1 MADIQQDLNMARE
14 IARLVADRG
23 GRCFFVGGCVR
34 DDLMGHPTKDL
45 DMEVH
50 GIAPAQLEEIL
61 DALGQRI
68 SIGESFGIYNLKGHS
83 LDIAMPRKESLRGQG
98 HRDFDIFVDPF
109 IGIEGAAK
117 RRDFTCNALM
127 QDVRTGE
134 ILDPFGGEADL
145 RAGILRHVSEDS
157 FAEDPLRVLRCAQ
170 FAARFDFRVAPETMA
185 LCRTMDLRH
194 LPRERIEGELKKALL
209 QAERPSIFFKILL
222 EMEQLEVWFPEL
234 KDLIGVPQ
242 NPKYH
247 AEGDV
252 WNHTMLVL
260 EEAAK
265 LRHRAAN
272 PLWFMLTALV
282 HDFGKAVCTE
292 EKNGVIHAYQH
303 ETLGLPLAEAFLRR
317 ITAETKCIAY
327 VLNLTALHM
336 KPGTV
341 AGANAALK
349 TTNRMFDDAVDP
361 EGLVCM
367 ALADDRGRI
376 RETPGRD
383 DEPFLME
390 RLEAY
395 RQTMAQPYVTGRD
408 LMEAGLTP
416 GRDFSGLLAYAHRLR
431 LAGIPKENALKQ
443 TLAHARTLRR

>member
-1 MADIQQDLNMARE
+1 
-14 IARLVADRG
+14 
-23 GRCFFVGGCVR
+23 
-34 DDLMGHPTKDL
+34 
-45 DMEVH
+45 
-50 GIAPAQLEEIL
+50 
-61 DALGQRI
+61 
-68 SIGESFGIYNLKGHS
+68 
-83 LDIAMPRKESLRGQG
+83 
-98 HRDFDIFVDPF
+98 
-109 IGIEGAAK
+109 
-117 RRDFTCNALM
+117 
-127 QDVRTGE
+127 
-134 ILDPFGGEADL
+134 
-145 RAGILRHVSEDS
+145 
-157 FAEDPLRVLRCAQ
+157 
-170 FAARFDFRVAPETMA
+170 
-185 LCRTMDLRH
+185 
-194 LPRERIEGELKKALL
+194 
-209 QAERPSIFFKILL
+209 
-222 EMEQLEVWFPEL
+222 MEQLEVWFPEL
-234 KDLIGVPQ
+234 MALIGVPQ

-341 AGANAALK
+341 AEANAALK

-395 RQTMAQPYVTGRD
+395 RQTMAQPHVTGRD

-416 GRDFSGLLAYAHRLR
+416 GRDFSGLLAYAHKLR